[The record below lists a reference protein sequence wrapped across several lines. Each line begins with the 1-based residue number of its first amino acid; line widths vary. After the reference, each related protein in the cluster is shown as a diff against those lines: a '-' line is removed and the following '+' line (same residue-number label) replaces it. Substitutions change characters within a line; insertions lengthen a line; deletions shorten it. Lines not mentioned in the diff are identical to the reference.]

1 MKRVILATKD
11 NKEFDIEHM
20 QQLLT
25 EGKVHLYDFV
35 DGLDGIEQHVFVD
48 DKDQVIFQTILHSLD
63 NEGKD
68 ASITSE
74 YTMKRRTFYKLTQE
88 NFENISGSQVVYP
101 FDTQPK

>member
-35 DGLDGIEQHVFVD
+35 DGLDGIAQHVFVD

-74 YTMKRRTFYKLTQE
+74 YTMKRRTFYNT
-88 NFENISGSQVVYP
+88 S
-101 FDTQPK
+101 